1 MELLGSRWAQESAAA
16 GSGLDP
22 SPSEQGLLEDPE
34 PGSPRAIF
42 LVLGSHGLALDRSE
56 LE

>member
-42 LVLGSHGLALDRSE
+42 LVLGSHGLDLDRSE